1 VGLQDVALWHERDI
15 SHSSAERVVLPD
27 SSALT
32 FYVLKRMIRLITT
45 LEVDTQRM
53 TTNLDMLKGLV
64 YSQSVL
70 LALVQGGMQ
79 RDDAYRV
86 VQEASNITLTTGQHF
101 RDVLAADSRVVLSAA
116 QLDNVFDLSR
126 VLRHASSGIDS
137 LNDLAKS

>member
-1 VGLQDVALWHERDI
+1 
-15 SHSSAERVVLPD
+15 
-27 SSALT
+27 
-32 FYVLKRMIRLITT
+32 MIRLIAT

-86 VQEASNITLTTGQHF
+86 VQEASSITLTTGQHF

-116 QLDNVFDLSR
+116 QLDSVFDLSR